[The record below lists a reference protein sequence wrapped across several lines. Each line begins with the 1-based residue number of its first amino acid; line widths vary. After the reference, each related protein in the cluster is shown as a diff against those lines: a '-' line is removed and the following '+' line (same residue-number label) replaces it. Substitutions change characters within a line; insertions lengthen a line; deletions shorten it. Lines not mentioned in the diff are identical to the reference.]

1 MAERFRQENT
11 DAGFSL
17 IELIVTV
24 IIIAVLATS
33 SILGVSQILRTN
45 VTTSAGKVTAAL
57 DQARYE
63 NLYRDGNVTLQLI
76 YENEHYYVVTRL
88 EKENPGSPV
97 IEELRREEIGD
108 QKVTVLAV
116 TTGGVTVDV
125 RTTPVTIAF
134 YKSGGALR
142 AVGSMYKA
150 IRIENASK
158 RAQITLVEHTGRCFL
173 DVEQSVE

>member
-1 MAERFRQENT
+1 MAERFRQQNT

-24 IIIAVLATS
+24 IIMAVLAGS

-45 VTTSAGKVTAAL
+45 VTTSAEKVATAF

-88 EKENPGSPV
+88 EKENAGIPV

-108 QKVTVLAV
+108 RRVDVLAIS
-116 TTGGVTVDV
+116 TGGVTVDV

-134 YKSGGALR
+134 YKSGGALK
-142 AVGSMYKA
+142 AVGMMYRA
-150 IRIENASK
+150 IQIENASK
-158 RAQITLVEHTGRCFL
+158 RAEITLVEHTGRCFL
-173 DVEQSVE
+173 DVE